1 MRTLAVS
8 LAIALAVPP
17 IGALA
22 EDAEVGASTTTT
34 TTEVTTTTVAPT
46 TTPEPT
52 TTTTVATATTLD
64 PCSTQGYACGW
75 SILDDNN
82 RVVSVIVCTYEVCG
96 SGTFDGKR
104 VAVQT
109 RQSPDGNVAG
119 YNGATYDQ
127 ATNTYT
133 IDGVGTLVGGAEV
146 TEVSYFPTTTVVS
159 PPVTGDPT
167 GDTVEP
173 TTTTTQDLVASAVF
187 AVERTIPRVSTKSV
201 VSKRKPVAKKVV
213 KKVVVRRTKPVSKS
227 VVKPVAAKR

>member
-1 MRTLAVS
+1 MRSVA
-8 LAIALAVPP
+8 LAIALALVVPP
-17 IGALA
+17 LHAHADEGT
-22 EDAEVGASTTTT
+22 DTPTTTTPSSTTTT
-34 TTEVTTTTVAPT
+34 VVSEVTTTVPTTVATTVPT
-46 TTPEPT
+46 TEVA
-52 TTTTVATATTLD
+52 TTTTVSSD

-109 RQSPDGNVAG
+109 RQSPSGNVAG

-146 TEVSYFPTTTVVS
+146 TEVSYYPTTTATY
-159 PPVTGDPT
+159 PPFVET
-167 GDTVEP
+167 TVEE
-173 TTTTTQDLVASAVF
+173 TTTTTIAIVASAVF
-187 AVERTIPRVSTKSV
+187 GIERTTPVVSTKSI

-213 KKVVVRRTKPVSKS
+213 VRRTTPVSKS